1 MKKTE
6 ERIKNIL
13 EYDRMYDVENWIE
26 YIKEC
31 TFKTEFI
38 PISSEETKHFLKFIQ
53 EGKKSSNETLNI
65 IEELKIKINEVL
77 NKILK
82 DNIDDGVF
90 IRFGPRR

>member
-53 EGKKSSNETLNI
+53 ENLCNNI
-65 IEELKIKINEVL
+65 KRENYEKP
-77 NKILK
+77 
-82 DNIDDGVF
+82 F
-90 IRFGPRR
+90 W